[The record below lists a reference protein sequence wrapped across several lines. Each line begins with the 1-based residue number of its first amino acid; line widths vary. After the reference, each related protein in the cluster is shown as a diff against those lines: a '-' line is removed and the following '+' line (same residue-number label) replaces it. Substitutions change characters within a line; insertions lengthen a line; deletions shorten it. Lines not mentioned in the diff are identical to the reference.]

1 MSAKVFRGLLSRAS
15 RITSLLFL
23 TGLLSGLTAAQ
34 EPPTPWR
41 NDPLFQRLAAALDP
55 VPAIDTHTHLLGLKN
70 LKFNPADATRG
81 PVLMRSTHPWLPSM
95 IKARFGVTVDPRDWA
110 SADQSIAAARTA
122 MVNRLGEHG
131 YWVNHLDYTNTEI
144 VLVNSNTRQG
154 TDGSRLRW
162 VPHASTLLYPL
173 PADHLM
179 ARSPGHK
186 ADITDLQRDLQGF
199 LKEADLNAIPGDLTA
214 YIDLVDQTLRRWQ
227 QQGAVAVKFFDAYLR
242 TLRIAEV
249 PERRAATLYAKGRT
263 KPLTRDEYIALQDFL
278 WRHILLE
285 AGKIHL
291 PVHIHSSL
299 GVPPFMRTHDS
310 DVRNLD
316 DVLTD
321 PGFFATQVVLIH
333 GGLPWNEIAAYEA
346 LKPNV
351 WVDISTMAF
360 LYPVPAFA
368 DALRAYLVLAPE
380 KVLYGT
386 DAAPYPS
393 VAGGADVLHLVL
405 SRATRDGLYLSLA
418 NLVRDGVI
426 NEEGAVEIGR
436 GVLRDNARRLYGWK

>member
-1 MSAKVFRGLLSRAS
+1 VQNLLGIDRQVRQAQRADPGRRNQLSVRLELQADFLPKAPKVSTIRAWFLLGGGHVSESFSRAS
-15 RITSLLFL
+15 QQGLSNHSLLVL
-23 TGLLSGLTAAQ
+23 TGLLSCLTAAQ
-34 EPPTPWR
+34 EPLTPWR

-70 LKFNPADATRG
+70 LKFDPAQATQG
-81 PVLMRSTHPWLPSM
+81 PVLMRSTHPWLLSM
-95 IKARFGVTVDPRDWA
+95 IKARFGVTLDPRDWA
-110 SADQSIAAARTA
+110 SADESIVAARTG

-131 YWVNHLDYTNTEI
+131 YWMNHLDYTNTEI

-154 TDGSRLRW
+154 TDGARLRW

-186 ADITDLQRDLQGF
+186 ADITDLQRDLRGF
-199 LKEADLNAIPGDLTA
+199 LKEADLTAVPADLNA
-214 YIDLVDQTLRRWQ
+214 YIGFVDQTLRRWQ

-249 PERRAATLYAKGRT
+249 PEARAVTLYAKGRT

-278 WRHILLE
+278 WRHIILE

-310 DVRNLD
+310 DVRSLD

-321 PGFFATQVVLIH
+321 PRFFATPVVLIH
-333 GGLPWNEIAAYEA
+333 GGLPWYEIAAYQA

-351 WVDISTMAF
+351 
-360 LYPVPAFA
+360 
-368 DALRAYLVLAPE
+368 
-380 KVLYGT
+380 
-386 DAAPYPS
+386 
-393 VAGGADVLHLVL
+393 
-405 SRATRDGLYLSLA
+405 
-418 NLVRDGVI
+418 
-426 NEEGAVEIGR
+426 GR